1 MGFEEGS
8 GEYIPPQRVPL
19 TDDNFPNWF
28 DHVPVSYKYP
38 WNDLKVPLTKNAEVS
53 VHSHSFV
60 CMCVQI
66 LRCLHT
72 LNNLF
77 LLAQLVIEQ
86 LKCPVYYGLAGPV
99 EPYC

>member
-1 MGFEEGS
+1 MGFKGGS

-53 VHSHSFV
+53 RVRVYSRVVYTIIFASSAINNNRAIEV
-60 CMCVQI
+60 SCCVNMFI
-66 LRCLHT
+66 NTDSCL
-72 LNNLF
+72 
-77 LLAQLVIEQ
+77 
-86 LKCPVYYGLAGPV
+86 
-99 EPYC
+99 